1 MEEQRILFREK
12 QGFRQLWL
20 WVLLLGIAAVFWA
33 GFIYQVV
40 LGGAFG
46 NRPATDIQLS
56 LMLALIGFGLP
67 FFFYWMNL
75 TTEVMPGIL
84 QVRFRP
90 FHLKPVCIPLHTVR
104 DFEKVTYDPI
114 NEYGGWGIRW
124 GAKGKAYSTS
134 GREGVLLRF
143 YNKQPLLVGS
153 QRAKELFLAIEQAK
167 ALGKGIAD

>member
-12 QGFRQLWL
+12 QRFKQFWL
-20 WVLLLGIAAVFWA
+20 WALLLGLAAVMLA
-33 GFIYQVV
+33 GFVYQVL
-40 LGGAFG
+40 LGGTFG
-46 NRPATDIQLS
+46 NRPVSDVPLS
-56 LMLALIGFGLP
+56 ILVALIGFGLP
-67 FFFYWMNL
+67 FFFYWITL
-75 TTEVMPGIL
+75 TTEVMPGVL
-84 QVRFRP
+84 QMRFRP
-90 FHLKPVCIPLHTVR
+90 FHLKPVRIPLHTVR

-143 YNKQPLLVGS
+143 YNQQPLLVGS

-167 ALGKGIAD
+167 VLGKGIAD